1 MDVHLVE
8 IVVGLAL
15 VVLVFV
21 DAFMTTLSMSAR
33 AGPLTQ
39 HGLAWAWRLL
49 VRVERHLSGKRPL
62 TAAGTVLLIAT
73 VLTWVVGLWIGW
85 FLVFLGSAAVEASST
100 HLAAGPWDVAYF
112 AGFNLVTLGTGDVV
126 AATPG
131 WRFVSAISAFSG
143 LFLVTLAI
151 TYLISVVSAVVA
163 RRTLSTQIRALGGSP
178 EGIVRQAWV
187 DGRFSSVFLQQL
199 VSISAPLITLAEQH
213 IAYPVLH
220 YFHSGSRF
228 LSAPLAIASLDD
240 ALLLMRSAV
249 APEARPDRNALAP
262 PQAGIDRYV
271 DTASAVGSIP
281 HEEAPAAPDLDQL
294 RAAGIPVAPE
304 EEWVRAVAAA
314 RQRREALHRLVVGDG
329 WRWQDLDGVEDQ

>member
-1 MDVHLVE
+1 MHVVE
-8 IVVGLAL
+8 IVIGLGL

-21 DAFMTTLSMSAR
+21 DAFMTTLSMSSR

-49 VRVERHLSGKRPL
+49 VRIERRSKGKRPL
-62 TAAGTVLLIAT
+62 TGAGTVLLIAT
-73 VLTWVVGLWIGW
+73 VLTWVIGLWIGW
-85 FLVFLGSAAVEASST
+85 FLVFLGSGAVELSST
-100 HLAAGPWDVAYF
+100 HRPAGALDVGYF

-126 AATPG
+126 AATPA
-131 WRFVSAISAFSG
+131 WRFVSAISSFTG

-163 RRTLSTQIRALGGSP
+163 RRTLSTQIRALGGTP
-178 EGIVRQAWV
+178 EGIVRQGWV
-187 DGRFSSVFLQQL
+187 DGRFSSTFLQQM
-199 VSISAPLITLAEQH
+199 VSISTPLITLAEQH

-240 ALLLMRSAV
+240 ALLLMRHAV
-249 APEARPDRNALAP
+249 APDARPDRNALAP

-271 DTASAVGSIP
+271 DTATAVGSMP
-281 HEEAPAAPDLDQL
+281 REEPPAAPDREQL
-294 RAAGIPVAPE
+294 RAAGIPLAPE
-304 EEWVRAVAAA
+304 ADWVDAVAAA
-314 RQRREALHRLVVGDG
+314 RGRREALHRLVVGDG
-329 WRWQDLDGVEDQ
+329 WRWQDLDGVDGQ